1 MPPHGATSI
10 KRAQIMKSILTAILL
25 PALLAVIG
33 CTDAPSR
40 ETGTAADNISVE
52 TKADSVAMSAFEAM
66 GGPEAW
72 AAVPN
77 LRFDFAT
84 GNDTSRVV
92 RARHLWNRATGEYRV
107 EMPSGEDSTYVVI
120 FDIDTQEG
128 DVYLNGAAADSAT
141 ERRMLE
147 RAYRRFINDS
157 YWLLMPV
164 KMMDPGV
171 ERVYEA
177 DSSTSGTDVIRLS
190 FEDVG
195 ITPGDQYWV
204 YVDRETG
211 RVQRWAFR
219 LQGHPPDRVPQPIRW
234 TDYKSIDTPGGTI
247 TVSERK
253 VGRGSVIYTDNVD
266 VMKEPPEGAFTDPNP
281 IL

>member
-1 MPPHGATSI
+1 
-10 KRAQIMKSILTAILL
+10 MKSFLYALLL
-25 PALLAVIG
+25 PALLVVTG
-33 CTDAPSR
+33 CVDAPNR
-40 ETGTAADNISVE
+40 ETGTAAPIAVE
-52 TKADSVAMSAFEAM
+52 TKADSVAMSAYEAM
-66 GGPEAW
+66 GGPDAW

-84 GNDTSRVV
+84 GDDTSRVV

-107 EMPSGEDSTYVVI
+107 EIPSGEDSIYVAI
-120 FDIDTQEG
+120 FDTDTQEG
-128 DVYLNGAAADSAT
+128 DVYLNGAEADSAT
-141 ERRMLE
+141 ERRVLE
-147 RAYRRFINDS
+147 QAYGRFINDS

-171 ERVYEA
+171 ERAYEA
-177 DSSTSGTDVIRLS
+177 DSSTNGTEVVRLS
-190 FEDVG
+190 FEGVG

-204 YVDRETG
+204 YVDSETG
-211 RVQRWAFR
+211 RVERWAYR
-219 LQGHPPDRVPQPIRW
+219 LQGHPPDHVPQPIRW
-234 TDYKSIDTPGGTI
+234 TDYKSIDTPAGTI

-253 VGRGSVIYTDNVD
+253 VGRGFVIYTDNVD